1 MKSTTSPHP
10 TAQGDLIARQEITDV
25 AILMVAAGLAAGI
38 VEADAMVAVAM
49 GEADAVVHSVDKA
62 MVTVENLIAT
72 RTVHRQNLEKVTV
85 DVQKVVIP
93 TVAIPIV
100 AAMMAAEIIVVIMEM
115 KEVVTT
121 EVEIAEIM
129 TAPTTGVVMVDTAKV
144 EAKAAPLDVATKVG
158 IKAVID
164 VINAVV
170 GVHIQREAARKIS
183 PANEVNWASVLNSF
197 PTTIIAIFCS
207 LDLLDK

>member
-1 MKSTTSPHP
+1 MTSTTSPPP
-10 TAQGDLIARQEITDV
+10 TAQGDLIARHEITDV
-25 AILMVAAGLAAGI
+25 AILMVATGPAAEI

-49 GEADAVVHSVDKA
+49 VAVAMVAADAVDRSMDKA
-62 MVTVENLIAT
+62 TVTVENLIT
-72 RTVHRQNLEKVTV
+72 TKTVHRQNLEKVTV

-100 AAMMAAEIIVVIMEM
+100 AAMMAAEIIVVMMEM

-144 EAKAAPLDVATKVG
+144 ETKAAPLDVATKVG
-158 IKAVID
+158 IKAVIN

-170 GVHIQREAARKIS
+170 EVHIQREAARKIS

-197 PTTIIAIFCS
+197 SNYYYCCI
-207 LDLLDK
+207 L

>member
-1 MKSTTSPHP
+1 MTSTTSPPP
-10 TAQGDLIARQEITDV
+10 TAQGDLIARHKITDV
-25 AILMVAAGLAAGI
+25 AILMVATGPAAEI

-49 GEADAVVHSVDKA
+49 VAVAMVAADAVDRSMDKA
-62 MVTVENLIAT
+62 TVTVENLIT
-72 RTVHRQNLEKVTV
+72 TKTVHRQNLEKVTV

-100 AAMMAAEIIVVIMEM
+100 AAMMAAEIIVVMMEM

-144 EAKAAPLDVATKVG
+144 ETKAAPLDVATKVG
-158 IKAVID
+158 IKAVIN

-170 GVHIQREAARKIS
+170 EVHIQREAARKIS
-183 PANEVNWASVLNSF
+183 PANEVHWASVLNSF
-197 PTTIIAIFCS
+197 SNYYYCCI
-207 LDLLDK
+207 L

>member
-1 MKSTTSPHP
+1 MTSTTSPPP
-10 TAQGDLIARQEITDV
+10 TAQGDLIARHEITDV
-25 AILMVAAGLAAGI
+25 AILMVATGPAAEI
-38 VEADAMVAVAM
+38 VEADAMVEVAMVAVAM
-49 GEADAVVHSVDKA
+49 VAADAVDRSMDKA
-62 MVTVENLIAT
+62 TVTVENLIT
-72 RTVHRQNLEKVTV
+72 TKTVHRQNLEKVTV

-100 AAMMAAEIIVVIMEM
+100 AAMMAAEIIVVMMEM

-144 EAKAAPLDVATKVG
+144 ETKAAPLDVATKVG
-158 IKAVID
+158 IKAVIN

-170 GVHIQREAARKIS
+170 EVHIQREAARKIS

-197 PTTIIAIFCS
+197 SNYYYCCI
-207 LDLLDK
+207 L

>member
-1 MKSTTSPHP
+1 MTSTTSPPP
-10 TAQGDLIARQEITDV
+10 TAQGDLIARHEITDV
-25 AILMVAAGLAAGI
+25 AILMVATGPAAEI

-49 GEADAVVHSVDKA
+49 VAVAMVAADAVDRSMDKA
-62 MVTVENLIAT
+62 TVTVENLIT
-72 RTVHRQNLEKVTV
+72 TKTVHRQNLEKVTV

-100 AAMMAAEIIVVIMEM
+100 AAMMAAEIIVVMMEM

-144 EAKAAPLDVATKVG
+144 ETKAAPLDVATKVG
-158 IKAVID
+158 IKAVIN

-170 GVHIQREAARKIS
+170 EVHIQREAARKIS
-183 PANEVNWASVLNSF
+183 PANEVHWASVLNSF
-197 PTTIIAIFCS
+197 SNYYYCCI
-207 LDLLDK
+207 L

>member
-1 MKSTTSPHP
+1 MTSTTSPPP
-10 TAQGDLIARQEITDV
+10 TAQGDLIARHEITDV
-25 AILMVAAGLAAGI
+25 AILMVATGPAAEI

-49 GEADAVVHSVDKA
+49 VAADAVDRSMDKA
-62 MVTVENLIAT
+62 TVTVENLIT
-72 RTVHRQNLEKVTV
+72 TKTVHRQNLEKVTV

-100 AAMMAAEIIVVIMEM
+100 AAMMAAEIIVVMMEM

-144 EAKAAPLDVATKVG
+144 ETKAAPLDVATKVG
-158 IKAVID
+158 IKAVIN

-170 GVHIQREAARKIS
+170 EVHIQREAARKIS
-183 PANEVNWASVLNSF
+183 PANEVHWASVLNSF
-197 PTTIIAIFCS
+197 SNYYYCCI
-207 LDLLDK
+207 L

>member
-1 MKSTTSPHP
+1 MTSTTSPPP
-10 TAQGDLIARQEITDV
+10 TAQGDLIARHEITDV
-25 AILMVAAGLAAGI
+25 AILMVATGPAAEI
-38 VEADAMVAVAM
+38 VEADAMVEVAMVAVAM
-49 GEADAVVHSVDKA
+49 VAADAVDRSMDKA
-62 MVTVENLIAT
+62 TVTVENLIT
-72 RTVHRQNLEKVTV
+72 TKTVHRQNLEKVTV

-100 AAMMAAEIIVVIMEM
+100 AAMMATEIIVVMMEM

-144 EAKAAPLDVATKVG
+144 ETKAAPLDVATKVG
-158 IKAVID
+158 IKAVIN

-170 GVHIQREAARKIS
+170 EVHIQREAARKIS

-197 PTTIIAIFCS
+197 SNYYYCCI
-207 LDLLDK
+207 L